1 MNSTYKDVF
10 SLKLRPVRLQLYQ
23 NAFLQRNIFW
33 GFSLQKQLPEVKN
46 FENFTRNHMC
56 WTLIK
61 TPTQVFS
68 CEICGIFKNIYFEE
82 HLRKTAYNFVMLLL
96 IYRLAI
102 FQEIVD
108 SWFWIMAQYNGRI
121 SSTSRHS
128 LQSYTWKSK
137 FIFVE

>member
-1 MNSTYKDVF
+1 
-10 SLKLRPVRLQLYQ
+10 
-23 NAFLQRNIFW
+23 
-33 GFSLQKQLPEVKN
+33 
-46 FENFTRNHMC
+46 MC

-82 HLRKTAYNFVMLLL
+82 HLQKTAYNFVMLLI
-96 IYRLAI
+96 IYRIAI
-102 FQEIVD
+102 FQEILD

-128 LQSYTWKSK
+128 LQSYAWKSK